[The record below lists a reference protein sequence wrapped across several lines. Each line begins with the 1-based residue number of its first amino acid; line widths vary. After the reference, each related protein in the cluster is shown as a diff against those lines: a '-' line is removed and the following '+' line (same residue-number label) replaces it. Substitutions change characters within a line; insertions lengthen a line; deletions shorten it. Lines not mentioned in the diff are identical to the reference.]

1 MKKIF
6 SLIAIFF
13 LNLIVAFADTNQT
26 TFNKANS
33 LYQKGNYEDAA
44 KLYEEIL
51 KGGNESA
58 AIYFNLGN
66 VYYKL
71 NNTPKSI
78 LNFERAKRLA
88 SADEDIDFNLK
99 LANLKVVDKI
109 EAIPQLFYNRWWH
122 AFSQTFSLDNW
133 AIATVAFCWLTVI
146 AAVFFILARSVFVRK
161 LFFFFGV
168 ITLVITLFSF
178 FLAQHQNNQQT
189 STKEAIVFESNVYVK
204 SSPDEKS
211 VDLFILH
218 EGSKVQIL
226 DEIGAWQKIKLANG
240 NEGWMK
246 AEGLEVI

>member
-1 MKKIF
+1 MKKII
-6 SLIAIFF
+6 SLITILFFINIF
-13 LNLIVAFADTNQT
+13 AFADTNQT
-26 TFNKANS
+26 TFDKANS
-33 LYQKGNYEDAA
+33 LYQKGNYEEAA

-58 AIYFNLGN
+58 TIYFNLGN
-66 VYYKL
+66 AYYKL
-71 NNTPKSI
+71 NSTPKSI
-78 LNFERAKRLA
+78 LNFERAKRL
-88 SADEDIDFNLK
+88 SANDEDIDFNLK
-99 LANLKVVDKI
+99 LANLKVIDKI
-109 EAIPQLFYNRWWH
+109 EAIPQLFYKRWWH

-146 AAVFFILARSVFVRK
+146 TAVFFILARSVAARK
-161 LFFFFGV
+161 LFFFLGV
-168 ITLVITLFSF
+168 ISLIITLFSY

-226 DEIGAWQKIKLANG
+226 DEIGAWQKIKLVNG

-246 AEGLEVI
+246 AEELETI